1 MEDIKD
7 AFFNMIES
15 VVNMNT
21 SIYKD
26 HKKVAKFVTFAIE
39 HNVLNTDNTVD
50 ENKIKAFI
58 QHVNKNL
65 TNVIDFENFVTFSM
79 KTFDFNVLS
88 IKNFNLPL
96 HDLIQLFQS
105 KQEHEILESL
115 HKNFLMFYF
124 ISINTLYEDI
134 ENCDKVTKKNYDVL
148 LDFFEGDTFS
158 SDSLSDNVIDFLKLL
173 NNEIN
178 ESKTTEV
185 YQRFDDILSNSQLN
199 VILTNLI
206 HAVLLCAKI
215 KNCDTYIQELN
226 NEICQYEKSTIKK
239 YIELAKNKL
248 KSEEVKQILDIVA
261 NFSDLDISK
270 MSNLL
275 GIVSDLDMNNLDM
288 NNIGG
293 MLKMLS

>member
-15 VVNMNT
+15 VINMNT

-26 HKKVAKFVTFAIE
+26 DKKVAKFVTFAIE
-39 HNVLNTDNTVD
+39 HNVLNTENIIDENTV
-50 ENKIKAFI
+50 KSFIK
-58 QHVNKNL
+58 HVNKNL
-65 TNVIDFENFVTFSM
+65 SNVTDFDTFVTFSM
-79 KTFDFNVLS
+79 KTYDFNILNM
-88 IKNFNLPL
+88 KNFHLPL
-96 HDLIQLFQS
+96 HELIQLFQT
-105 KQEHEILESL
+105 KKEDELLESL

-134 ENCDKVTKKNYDVL
+134 ENCEKVTKTNYDTL
-148 LDFFEGDTFS
+148 LAFFEGDTFS

-173 NNEIN
+173 NDEIN

-206 HAVLLCAKI
+206 HGVLLCAKV

-248 KSEEVKQILDIVA
+248 KSEEVKQVLDIVA

-275 GIVSDLDMNNLDM
+275 GIVSDLDMNNLDI